1 VSGAIH
7 YEPSL
12 GSYQE
17 GGDCFSGSCS
27 SHAHQTLDLPRL
39 VFGQSQGRGRNTID
53 NAALRKLNELLTL
66 GADPKALGLPVQ
78 LSRVIW
84 RGRSV
89 ADIAGEQLPI
99 DRITP
104 DRVESVSQQIVS
116 AMPQWLKYDPTDKMV
131 GDVKKLLVHYRLLS
145 A

>member
-1 VSGAIH
+1 MSRASVAIRKGVTAFLGH
-7 YEPSL
+7 VLPTRTKRLIFLASFSARVKEEDATPS
-12 GSYQE
+12 S
-17 GGDCFSGSCS
+17 
-27 SHAHQTLDLPRL
+27 TL
-39 VFGQSQGRGRNTID
+39 D